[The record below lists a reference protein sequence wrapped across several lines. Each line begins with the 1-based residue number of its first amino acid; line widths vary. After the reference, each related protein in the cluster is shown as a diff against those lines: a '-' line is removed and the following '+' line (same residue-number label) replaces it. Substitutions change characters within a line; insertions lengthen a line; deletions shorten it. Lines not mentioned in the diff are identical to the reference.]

1 MSTHKKNLNK
11 LKLALIK
18 LQEIKQDENNIRSI
32 NRVRDKR

>member
-18 LQEIKQDENNIRSI
+18 LQEIKQDENSIRSI